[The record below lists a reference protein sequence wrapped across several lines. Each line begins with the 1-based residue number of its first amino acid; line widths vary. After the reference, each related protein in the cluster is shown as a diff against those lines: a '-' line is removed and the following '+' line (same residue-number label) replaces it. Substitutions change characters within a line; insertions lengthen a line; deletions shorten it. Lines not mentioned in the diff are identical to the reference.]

1 MSMGCRLYF
10 CLAGVLTHFTCVKA
24 VLGEPLLTNE
34 RVSVIYEVPS
44 NCPSRTYFEGRV
56 QSRVQRRWLATEGES
71 ARLLKVSAKYK
82 EATWSASLDFSDVSG
97 RVVTRTVKGA
107 TCEEAVAA
115 IALVTALAI
124 ESQEVGSQERNG
136 GVSSQSEGVIG
147 QGASRSTENT
157 SNVDFGTLG
166 PVGSKE
172 SDDTN
177 EGLRPLSF
185 EVGLSYLR
193 TQGVG
198 PGYAN
203 GLDVFFGLS
212 PNPST
217 SLVRFGFTWLDSGTD
232 TTDLP
237 RVKARAQAVAGRVQS
252 CPFRLELFQR
262 VSMPL
267 CGSIEVGLLNVSG
280 VGSAPELT
288 KSRSDQVFW
297 LVPSLSPRL
306 RWDVGAFFVEVGPEF
321 RVFLTQRQFSVRYGD
336 NLGQA
341 FETPLGHVGLVGIA
355 GLHF

>member
-1 MSMGCRLYF
+1 
-10 CLAGVLTHFTCVKA
+10 
-24 VLGEPLLTNE
+24 
-34 RVSVIYEVPS
+34 
-44 NCPSRTYFEGRV
+44 
-56 QSRVQRRWLATEGES
+56 
-71 ARLLKVSAKYK
+71 
-82 EATWSASLDFSDVSG
+82 LDFDDDSG
-97 RVVTRTVKGA
+97 RGVTRTVKGA

-124 ESQEVGSQERNG
+124 ESQEIDSQPIGAQERNARLSSLSK
-136 GVSSQSEGVIG
+136 GVFGQS
-147 QGASRSTENT
+147 ASRTTENT
-157 SNVDFGTLG
+157 SNADGVASGLEGFEDSEDPDG
-166 PVGSKE
+166 
-172 SDDTN
+172 
-177 EGLRPLSF
+177 GLRPLSF

-237 RVKARAQAVAGRVQS
+237 RVRARAQAVAGRFQS
-252 CPFRLELFQR
+252 CPFRMELFQR

-267 CGSIEVGLLNVSG
+267 CGSIEIGLLTVSG

-297 LVPSLSPRL
+297 LVPSVSPRL
-306 RWDVGAFFVEVGPEF
+306 RWDLRAFFVEAGPEL